1 MNDLHKLDIKLDE
14 ENSEFIKGTFNY
26 YITKHPKFRPPTPP
40 PSPLLA
46 LVQFW
51 CPLPV
56 ERSNLTS
63 TTHTHIHTHT
73 PDAMDL
79 LLKDGIFAVTSIDV
93 EILMYIQIFIFV
105 KTAFILEG
113 IQQSSFIVKKTN
125 KQNKTS
131 ILMK

>member
-1 MNDLHKLDIKLDE
+1 MNDLHKLDIKLDD
-14 ENSEFIKGTFNY
+14 ENSEFVKGTSNY
-26 YITKHPKFRPPTPP
+26 YIITKHPKVGPPHPTSLPLTRTCSILVS
-40 PSPLLA
+40 PSCRTFKP
-46 LVQFW
+46 
-51 CPLPV
+51 
-56 ERSNLTS
+56 NLNY
-63 TTHTHIHTHT
+63 THAHT

>member
-1 MNDLHKLDIKLDE
+1 
-14 ENSEFIKGTFNY
+14 
-26 YITKHPKFRPPTPP
+26 
-40 PSPLLA
+40 
-46 LVQFW
+46 
-51 CPLPV
+51 
-56 ERSNLTS
+56 
-63 TTHTHIHTHT
+63 
-73 PDAMDL
+73 MDL

-113 IQQSSFIVKKTN
+113 IQQSSFVVKKTN